1 MTTDIEILSFRLV
14 FPASLVK
21 CKAKNT
27 VQPLDVDILP
37 DLALERC
44 HQLEHICTVLLHIG
58 NGEAA
63 IGGRPRDM
71 EHAYSSQKG
80 CCKERTIAK
89 PRFTDSLSVLL
100 RIPCIHRESQQVNV
114 RTQKDQ
120 HSQRIGLCNLSS
132 KFMTGQPADVPIGS
146 DQRLQH
152 CIALFT
158 SLNSLKSSLLK
169 SNHICTCSPC
179 PVQIGLV
186 CITAYP
192 PNAKNGSKIFQ

>member
-1 MTTDIEILSFRLV
+1 M
-14 FPASLVK
+14 K

-37 DLALERC
+37 DSALERC
-44 HQLEHICTVLLHIG
+44 PQLERICTVLLHIR

-63 IGGRPRDM
+63 IGSRPRDM
-71 EHAYSSQKG
+71 KQAYSSQKG

-100 RIPCIHRESQQVNV
+100 RIPCIHRESQAVNV
-114 RTQKDQ
+114 GTQKDQ
-120 HSQRIGLCNLSS
+120 HSQRVGLCNLSS

-158 SLNSLKSSLLK
+158 SLNSLKSILLK
-169 SNHICTCSPC
+169 SNHMLQNIHL
-179 PVQIGLV
+179 LV
-186 CITAYP
+186 MFKLVWSALLLTP
-192 PNAKNGSKIFQ
+192 QTLKMPAKYSSDEGPLESRLFI